1 MLAPITLSGLPKK
14 DWLSGAR
21 YVNLAAGR
29 TEMAE
34 NKVTDLKTADQK
46 FRELLD
52 FAPDAMVMVNREG
65 NIVLVNAQT
74 EGLFGWRREELL
86 GQQVEILV
94 PERYR
99 PFHPRHRVSFFN
111 EPRTRG
117 MGTGLEL
124 SGLRKDGTEFPV
136 EISLSPIH
144 TEDGLMAMSAIR
156 DRTERKNYE
165 DALRSARDQLEQ
177 RVRERTSD
185 LEQAAKA
192 LQSEL
197 DARNAAEQNLRVLL
211 QEKEMLLREVHHRVK
226 NNLQIISSILNLH
239 ARRAAEHWK
248 TEAFSEIQTRVRAM
262 ALVHDM
268 LHRSGGGGRI
278 NLNGYL
284 EELIRY
290 LSGLGFSA
298 ANLTLECADVE
309 LELDAA
315 VYCGLI
321 TNELVTNA
329 LKHAFVDREPGTVLV
344 RAASKEE
351 GMLHLEVID
360 NGRGMDTKTDHS
372 STLGLTLVE
381 IMVDQMHGKMDIR
394 IEQGTRIILD
404 LNIQSSRAAQGAS
417 GEGAEPDPSLLA

>member
-1 MLAPITLSGLPKK
+1 MGGEPGIMDEGTTDRKK
-14 DWLSGAR
+14 
-21 YVNLAAGR
+21 
-29 TEMAE
+29 
-34 NKVTDLKTADQK
+34 ADQK

-86 GQQVEILV
+86 GQQIEILV

-99 PFHPRHRVSFFN
+99 PLHPRHRVSFFQ

-165 DALRSARDQLEQ
+165 DALRSAKDELER
-177 RVRERTSD
+177 RVLERTSD
-185 LEQAAKA
+185 LEEAAKA
-192 LQSEL
+192 LQAEL
-197 DARNAAEQNLRVLL
+197 DARNAAEQNLRVSL

-239 ARRAAEHWK
+239 SRRAAEHWK
-248 TEAFSEIQTRVRAM
+248 TDAFSEIQTRVRAM

-278 NLNGYL
+278 NLRSYL

-290 LSGLGFSA
+290 LSGLGFSP
-298 ANLTLECADVE
+298 ANLGLECENIE
-309 LELDAA
+309 LDLDAA

-329 LKHAFVDREPGTVLV
+329 LKHAFVERNPGMVRV
-344 RAASKEE
+344 RAASPEE
-351 GMLHLEVID
+351 GILQLEVID
-360 NGRGMDTKTDHS
+360 NGRGLDEKADRTS
-372 STLGLTLVE
+372 SLGLTLVE
-381 IMVDQMHGKMDIR
+381 IMVDQMHGRMAIHAG
-394 IEQGTRIILD
+394 EGGTRISLELHLEPPRFQTASD
-404 LNIQSSRAAQGAS
+404 PAADADRG
-417 GEGAEPDPSLLA
+417 L